1 MAEALTIFLTIF
13 SSIHVAY
20 LFILL
25 IRLRKSESLESQ
37 HSVSVII
44 AARNEEKNLPDL
56 LEALDKQS
64 HPNFEVIIAND
75 RSTDHTEEILKE
87 YNDRNWLRIITIEE
101 LPRDWNSKKHA
112 LYRAIEMARNDVL
125 LFTDADCLPKS
136 DQWIEKMTRPI
147 DGQKQIVLGYSPYQ
161 SSSSILNKLIQFET
175 LLTALQYLGLANIGF
190 PYMAVGRNWAIR
202 KELYPISFLKSI
214 SSLTGGDD
222 DLIAQHIC
230 NSRNTCICFDL
241 ESQTSSKAE
250 ENLADLIRQKTR
262 HLSVGQFYSKK
273 SKTLVGIF
281 TFTYGISWLLFLVLI
296 ISQQWSTALLI
307 YGIRSLSFYIIF
319 IRLGQKLDTKSTVWA
334 LPILDFCYP
343 LWYAFLGIR
352 SLAAKQIEWKPE
364 SSFLIK
370 H

>member
-1 MAEALTIFLTIF
+1 M
-13 SSIHVAY
+13 
-20 LFILL
+20 
-25 IRLRKSESLESQ
+25 
-37 HSVSVII
+37 II
-44 AARNEEKNLPDL
+44 AARNEGENLRAL
-56 LEALDKQS
+56 LKALDKQL

-75 RSTDHTEEILKE
+75 RSIDNTGEILKE
-87 YNDRNWLRIITIEE
+87 FGDRIWLRTITIEKI
-101 LPRDWNSKKHA
+101 PRDWNGKKHA
-112 LYRAIEMARNDVL
+112 LYKAIEMALNEVL

-136 DQWIEKMTRPI
+136 DLWIEKMTSQI
-147 DGQKQIVLGYSPYQ
+147 SDNKQVVLGYSPYQ
-161 SSSSILNKLIQFET
+161 KRPGFLNKLIQFET
-175 LLTALQYLGLANIGF
+175 ILTALQYLGLANLGF

-202 KELYPISFLKSI
+202 KALYPISFLKSI

-230 NSRNTCICFDL
+230 NSDNTTICFDK
-241 ESQTSSKAE
+241 EAHTSTEAE
-250 ENLADLIRQKTR
+250 KNLNDLVKQKTR
-262 HLSVGQFYSKK
+262 HLSVGKFYSKK
-273 SKTLVGIF
+273 SKTLLGIF

-319 IRLGQKLDTKSTVWA
+319 IRLGQKLDTKSPAWA

-343 LWYAFLGIR
+343 FWYAFLGIR